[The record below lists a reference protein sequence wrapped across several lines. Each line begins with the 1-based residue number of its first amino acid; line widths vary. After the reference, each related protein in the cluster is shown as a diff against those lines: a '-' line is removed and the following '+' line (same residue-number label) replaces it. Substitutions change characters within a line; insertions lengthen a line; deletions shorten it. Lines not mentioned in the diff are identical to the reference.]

1 MLRSMYAFLPMR
13 PLTRPF
19 RVAHFVSTFA
29 VKTDTKWLV
38 QLARHLDPRE
48 FQSAAVCFH
57 EGGPIQAQLND
68 IGVRTENIDVAGE
81 HDPRAIFRA
90 RDFIESFEADIV
102 HTHLLRADLFAG
114 LAARWAAAPV
124 LVSTCYAMGAFRREK
139 KRRSDRILDA
149 ICAALPTHTI
159 AVSKAVATDCIDR
172 LHMRPDSLSVIH
184 TGIEPPEGDFSGEGA
199 ALRSAWGE
207 GRGPIVLTIARLSYE
222 KGVDTLIDAAASL
235 QATHPDVRFVVLGDG
250 DDRAALQKQID
261 TLGLSHVVRLA
272 GFVENVY
279 PALAAA
285 DVVCLPSKSEGMPN
299 VLLEAMA
306 MRKPIVATDVGGIP
320 EAIISEVNGLLV
332 PSQQP
337 DALARGLARTLDD
350 REAARRWADAAH
362 ETMTSRF
369 HADIVA
375 RQYAALY
382 RRLIMDRRKTR
393 GFVAEA
399 S

>member
-1 MLRSMYAFLPMR
+1 M
-13 PLTRPF
+13 
-19 RVAHFVSTFA
+19 
-29 VKTDTKWLV
+29 
-38 QLARHLDPRE
+38 
-48 FQSAAVCFH
+48 
-57 EGGPIQAQLND
+57 
-68 IGVRTENIDVAGE
+68 
-81 HDPRAIFRA
+81 
-90 RDFIESFEADIV
+90 
-102 HTHLLRADLFAG
+102 
-114 LAARWAAAPV
+114 
-124 LVSTCYAMGAFRREK
+124 
-139 KRRSDRILDA
+139 
-149 ICAALPTHTI
+149 
-159 AVSKAVATDCIDR
+159 
-172 LHMRPDSLSVIH
+172 
-184 TGIEPPEGDFSGEGA
+184 
-199 ALRSAWGE
+199 
-207 GRGPIVLTIARLSYE
+207 
-222 KGVDTLIDAAASL
+222 
-235 QATHPDVRFVVLGDG
+235 
-250 DDRAALQKQID
+250 
-261 TLGLSHVVRLA
+261 SHVVRLA